1 MPLCLLLTTNYQLPT
16 IMKTFTGK
24 TAFDLTTLLRLAI
37 EFVIGQ
43 LTSKESFFNRV
54 LLDRLRKLFE
64 DDDPAPNKTK

>member
-1 MPLCLLLTTNYQLPT
+1 
-16 IMKTFTGK
+16 MKTFTGK